1 MGLGD
6 DLKHGRACTGRPRQ
20 SAGSFS
26 KHPDLS
32 GMTLRV
38 TVNELKCQ
46 SYRRCTAVAPAV
58 FGINAVSGK
67 AEVLHG
73 GDASHDLIVQAARS
87 CPYRAI
93 TVVDEA
99 TGDQLFPPL
108 RKPSP
113 GQG

>member
-1 MGLGD
+1 
-6 DLKHGRACTGRPRQ
+6 
-20 SAGSFS
+20 
-26 KHPDLS
+26 
-32 GMTLRV
+32 MTLRV

-58 FGINAVSGK
+58 FGISAASGK

-73 GDASHDLIVQAARS
+73 SDTSQDLIVQAARS

-99 TGDQLFPPL
+99 AGVQLFPPV
-108 RKPSP
+108 RKPSAVE
-113 GQG
+113 G

>member
-1 MGLGD
+1 
-6 DLKHGRACTGRPRQ
+6 
-20 SAGSFS
+20 
-26 KHPDLS
+26 
-32 GMTLRV
+32 MTLRV

-58 FGINAVSGK
+58 FGISAASGK

-73 GDASHDLIVQAARS
+73 SDTSHDRIVQAARS

-99 TGDQLFPPL
+99 AGVQLFPPI
-108 RKPSP
+108 RKPSAVE
-113 GQG
+113 G